1 MSTAT
6 SVPETYELEGD
17 DALRTLRS
25 TGWGQLAKDSFVRFR
40 AADGTSHSRGLAFQ
54 VMLTLLPFVIA
65 VVGLATAMNV
75 DQLHQLLTQTV
86 DRLAPGP
93 AGQIFTQAIRQG
105 AKSAAR
111 GGVWALL
118 LGLVAALASA
128 TVAMGQIERGANRL
142 YGVEQDRPTA
152 EKYWNGF
159 KLACTAG
166 VLTVAAMMIIVGGT
180 EMASAVGLS
189 GAVKALWTLL
199 RWPLSIAF
207 VVVAFALLFRAADGF
222 SHSRALAF
230 QVMLTLLP
238 FVIAVVGLATALQVD
253 QLRQVLTQ
261 TVDRL
266 APGPAGQIFTTA
278 IRQGA
283 KSAARGGV
291 FALLIGA
298 AAAIVSATLAMGQIE
313 RGANRLYGVEQDRPT
328 TQKYWNGFKLA
339 CTAGVLTVVAFMI
352 IVSGDDLARG
362 VGLSGVVKG
371 LWTVLQWP
379 LSIGFVVVAFA
390 LLFKAAPRRH
400 QPSWSW
406 LAVGSGMSVLLWFVF
421 TGLLALYLDLSSGT
435 FGRTYGPL
443 TGIIAILLWTFLT
456 SLAIYLGLAFAA
468 QLEAVR
474 AGVPQPRTCEQANP
488 TGGRRSRP
496 AWR

>member
-17 DALRTLRS
+17 DALQTLRS
-25 TGWGQLAKDSFVRFR
+25 TGWAQLLKDSF
-40 AADGTSHSRGLAFQ
+40 
-54 VMLTLLPFVIA
+54 
-65 VVGLATAMNV
+65 
-75 DQLHQLLTQTV
+75 
-86 DRLAPGP
+86 
-93 AGQIFTQAIRQG
+93 
-105 AKSAAR
+105 
-111 GGVWALL
+111 
-118 LGLVAALASA
+118 
-128 TVAMGQIERGANRL
+128 
-142 YGVEQDRPTA
+142 
-152 EKYWNGF
+152 
-159 KLACTAG
+159 
-166 VLTVAAMMIIVGGT
+166 
-180 EMASAVGLS
+180 
-189 GAVKALWTLL
+189 L
-199 RWPLSIAF
+199 R
-207 VVVAFALLFRAADGF
+207 FRAADGF

-238 FVIAVVGLATALQVD
+238 FVIAVVGLATVMNVD
-253 QLRQVLTQ
+253 QLRQLLTQ

-266 APGPAGQIFTTA
+266 APGPAGQIFTQA

-283 KSAARGGV
+283 KSASRGGI

-298 AAAIVSATLAMGQIE
+298 AAALASATLAMGQIE

-339 CTAGVLTVVAFMI
+339 CTAGALTVVAFLL
-352 IVSGDDLARG
+352 IVGGADVAKA
-362 VGLSGVVKG
+362 VGLSGEVEG
-371 LWTVLQWP
+371 LWTLLRWP

-390 LLFKAAPRRH
+390 LLFRAAPRRR

-406 LAVGSGMSVLLWFVF
+406 LAAGSGVSVLLWFVF
-421 TGLLALYLDLSSGT
+421 TGALALYLGASSGT

-443 TGIIAILLWTFLT
+443 TGIIAVLLWTFLT

-474 AGVPQPRTCEQANP
+474 AGVPGPRTGEQTNP
-488 TGGRRSRP
+488 EGRGSRRGERP

>member
-40 AADGTSHSRGLAFQ
+40 AADGTSHSRSLAFQ

-75 DQLHQLLTQTV
+75 DQLRQLLTQTV

-93 AGQIFTQAIRQG
+93 AGQIFTQAISQG
-105 AKSAAR
+105 AKSATR
-111 GGVWALL
+111 GGLWALL
-118 LGLVAALASA
+118 LGAVAALASA

-152 EKYWNGF
+152 DKYWNGF

-166 VLTVAAMMIIVGGT
+166 VLTVAAFMLIVAGT
-180 EMASAVGLS
+180 DVAKAAGLS
-189 GAVKALWTLL
+189 GVVKALWTLL
-199 RWPLSIAF
+199 R
-207 VVVAFALLFRAADGF
+207 
-222 SHSRALAF
+222 
-230 QVMLTLLP
+230 
-238 FVIAVVGLATALQVD
+238 
-253 QLRQVLTQ
+253 
-261 TVDRL
+261 
-266 APGPAGQIFTTA
+266 
-278 IRQGA
+278 
-283 KSAARGGV
+283 
-291 FALLIGA
+291 
-298 AAAIVSATLAMGQIE
+298 
-313 RGANRLYGVEQDRPT
+313 
-328 TQKYWNGFKLA
+328 
-339 CTAGVLTVVAFMI
+339 
-352 IVSGDDLARG
+352 
-362 VGLSGVVKG
+362 
-371 LWTVLQWP
+371 WP

-390 LLFKAAPRRH
+390 LLFRAAPRRH

-406 LAVGSGMSVLLWFVF
+406 LAVGSGVSVLLWFVF
-421 TGLLALYLDLSSGT
+421 TGLLALYLDASSGT

-443 TGIIAILLWTFLT
+443 TGIIAILIWTFLT

-474 AGVPQPRTCEQANP
+474 AGVPGPTSGELTNP
-488 TGGRRSRP
+488 EGGGRARGRRLV
-496 AWR
+496 WR

>member
-17 DALRTLRS
+17 DALETLRS
-25 TGWGQLAKDSFVRFR
+25 TGWVQLLKDSF
-40 AADGTSHSRGLAFQ
+40 
-54 VMLTLLPFVIA
+54 
-65 VVGLATAMNV
+65 
-75 DQLHQLLTQTV
+75 
-86 DRLAPGP
+86 
-93 AGQIFTQAIRQG
+93 
-105 AKSAAR
+105 
-111 GGVWALL
+111 
-118 LGLVAALASA
+118 
-128 TVAMGQIERGANRL
+128 
-142 YGVEQDRPTA
+142 
-152 EKYWNGF
+152 
-159 KLACTAG
+159 
-166 VLTVAAMMIIVGGT
+166 
-180 EMASAVGLS
+180 
-189 GAVKALWTLL
+189 L
-199 RWPLSIAF
+199 R
-207 VVVAFALLFRAADGF
+207 FRAADGF

-238 FVIAVVGLATALQVD
+238 FVIAVVGLATVLQVD

-283 KSAARGGV
+283 KSAAGGGI
-291 FALLIGA
+291 FALLVGA
-298 AAAIVSATLAMGQIE
+298 AAAIASATLAMGQIE

-339 CTAGVLTVVAFMI
+339 CTAGVLTVIAFMI
-352 IVSGDDLARG
+352 IVSGDDLAKG

-371 LWTVLQWP
+371 LWSVLQWP
-379 LSIGFVVVAFA
+379 LSIGFVVLAFA
-390 LLFKAAPRRH
+390 LLFRAAPRRH

-421 TGLLALYLDLSSGT
+421 TSLLALYLAASSGT

-443 TGIIAILLWTFLT
+443 TGVIAVLLWTFLT

-474 AGVPQPRTCEQANP
+474 AGVPQPRTGEQANP
-488 TGGRRSRP
+488 SSRRRSRP